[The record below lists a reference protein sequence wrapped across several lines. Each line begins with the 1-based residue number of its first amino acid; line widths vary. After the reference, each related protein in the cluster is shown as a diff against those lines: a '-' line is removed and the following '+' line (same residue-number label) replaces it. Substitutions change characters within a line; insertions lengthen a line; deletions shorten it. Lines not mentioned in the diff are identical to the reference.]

1 MDAKY
6 VCFSGGFFLKKV
18 FSVIF
23 ISFLLILSAC
33 SSPKSGSPIEDFN
46 YTDQDGNSFGLK
58 DLKGKVWVSDFV
70 FTNCTTVCPP
80 MTMNMSELQKKV
92 KEKGLDDV
100 HFVSFSVDPE
110 IDTPEV
116 LKDYGE
122 SFEADFSRWHF
133 LTGYSQEE
141 IENYAPKNFKTVV
154 KKPRDDDQVIHGVSF
169 YLFNKEGELIGEY
182 PGDKEVP
189 FKQII
194 KDIKAS
200 L

>member
-1 MDAKY
+1 M
-6 VCFSGGFFLKKV
+6 KKI

-23 ISFLLILSAC
+23 ISFILILSAC
-33 SSPKSGSPIEDFN
+33 SSQKSGTPIEDFN
-46 YTDQDGNSFGLK
+46 FTDQDGKPFGLE

-80 MTMNMSELQKKV
+80 MTMNMAELQEKV
-92 KEKGLDDV
+92 KEMGLDDV
-100 HFVSFSVDPE
+100 HFVSFTVDPE

-116 LKDYGE
+116 LKQYGQ
-122 SFEADFSRWHF
+122 SFGADFSTWHF

-141 IENYAPKNFKTVV
+141 IEDYVPKNFKTIV
-154 KKPRDDDQVIHGVSF
+154 KKPRDDDQVIHGITF
-169 YLFNKEGELIGEY
+169 YLFNKDGEIIGDY

-194 KDIKAS
+194 KDIKAA